1 MCAKSFSLTY
11 PLPFLEFCPK
21 VTPMDINIEVK
32 DVLARLVIPESNRLF
47 YVLEGIDAHKQFYTP
62 DGIKSRLTLSDEFDK
77 R

>member
-1 MCAKSFSLTY
+1 
-11 PLPFLEFCPK
+11 
-21 VTPMDINIEVK
+21 MDINIEVK

-62 DGIKSRLTLSDEFDK
+62 DGVKSRLALSDEFDK